1 MLLRAGGSRPGRYRL
16 STAILLA
23 LNGDIRWLPNLR
35 IFSETTWST
44 ETVYLITSVPVH
56 RGSPRQLNTWVRGH
70 WAIEN
75 SLHWTR
81 DVTYLEDKS
90 QVRTGA
96 APRVMASM
104 RSLAIGLLRLEGSTN
119 IARGNRLMSFDPL
132 RPLKTIGF
140 TGFSTTMH

>member
-1 MLLRAGGSRPGRYRL
+1 M
-16 STAILLA
+16 
-23 LNGDIRWLPNLR
+23 
-35 IFSETTWST
+35 
-44 ETVYLITSVPVH
+44 
-56 RGSPRQLNTWVRGH
+56 
-70 WAIEN
+70 
-75 SLHWTR
+75 
-81 DVTYLEDKS
+81 
-90 QVRTGA
+90 RTGA